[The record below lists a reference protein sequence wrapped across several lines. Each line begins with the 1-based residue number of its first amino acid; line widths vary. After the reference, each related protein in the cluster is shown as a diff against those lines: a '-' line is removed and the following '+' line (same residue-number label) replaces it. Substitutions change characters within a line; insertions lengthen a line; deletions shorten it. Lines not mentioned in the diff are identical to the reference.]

1 MSERT
6 FNILTIDGGGLR
18 GIYAASILLNMEQR
32 LGINFVDDFDLIAG
46 TSTGAII
53 AAGLAIGIPAQTIV
67 DLYMEQGAF
76 IFKKNLFGGVV
87 TPKYNH
93 NNLKQVLNEVFGD
106 KNFSDAKTRLIVT
119 ATNVS
124 DGMPWVF
131 KSLYHERLTRD
142 QGVRL
147 ADAVLSSCCA
157 PVYFNPYEVNN
168 QLLADGGLWANN
180 PALVALAETV
190 GHNIDIK
197 KYKIRILSLGS
208 GINIKY
214 YPLDWGEK
222 KWGATRW
229 GTGLID
235 VIFNMQ
241 SFSVE
246 KYLGA
251 LMNTDQ
257 YLRINFEIED
267 GLPID
272 DTKTT
277 PILMD
282 KGAYDFYKNE
292 VSIKDLLGKSN
303 EKGNTRKRS
312 KKGFNFNGF
321 NV

>member
-1 MSERT
+1 MNEKT
-6 FNILTIDGGGLR
+6 FNVLTIDGGGLR
-18 GIYAASILLNMEQR
+18 GIYAASILLNMEKKW
-32 LGINFVDDFDLIAG
+32 GISFEDEFDLIAG

-53 AAGLAIGIPAQTIV
+53 AAGLAIGLPAQAVV
-67 DLYMEQGAF
+67 DLYMEKGEF
-76 IFKKNLFGGVV
+76 IFKKNLWGGVV
-87 TPKYNH
+87 TPKYNN
-93 NNLKQVLNEVFGD
+93 NNLRQVLDDVFGN
-106 KNFSDAKTRLIVT
+106 KQFNDAKTGLMVT

-142 QGVRL
+142 QGVKL

-157 PVYFNPYEVNN
+157 PVYFNPYEVNDR
-168 QLLADGGLWANN
+168 LLADGGLWANN

-190 GHNIDIK
+190 GHNIDMK
-197 KYKIRILSLGS
+197 KYKVRILSLGT

-214 YPLDWGEK
+214 YPLDWGDK
-222 KWGATRW
+222 KWGAARW

-246 KYLGA
+246 RYLGA
-251 LMNTDQ
+251 LMNKEQ

-272 DTKTT
+272 DTKIM
-277 PILMD
+277 PALMD
-282 KGAYDFYKNE
+282 QGTDDFYKNE
-292 VSIKDLLGKSN
+292 INIKKLLGKSN
-303 EKGNTRKRS
+303 
-312 KKGFNFNGF
+312 
-321 NV
+321 